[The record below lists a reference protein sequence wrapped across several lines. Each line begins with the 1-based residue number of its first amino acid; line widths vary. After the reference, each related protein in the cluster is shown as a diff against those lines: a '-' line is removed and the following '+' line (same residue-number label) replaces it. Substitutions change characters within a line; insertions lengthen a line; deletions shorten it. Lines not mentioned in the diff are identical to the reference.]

1 MVMLASYIFDGGA
14 QMHGP
19 GKPERQDGRAGNEP
33 GKEPGKAIKSNKRAR
48 VQNASRVRDV

>member
-33 GKEPGKAIKSNKRAR
+33 GKAIKSNKRAR